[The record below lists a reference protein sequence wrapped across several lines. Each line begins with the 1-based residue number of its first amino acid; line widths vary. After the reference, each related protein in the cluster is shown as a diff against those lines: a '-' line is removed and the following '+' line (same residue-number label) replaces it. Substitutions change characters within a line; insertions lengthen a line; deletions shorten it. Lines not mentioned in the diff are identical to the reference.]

1 MDAQNMDEQNMDEQ
15 NMDEQN
21 MEENKAL
28 TQTNGV
34 NMDLIETAITTAKP
48 ELQNN
53 INNIGH
59 SHNPLPINPE
69 LYENDDSQDYQS
81 LIRREDDQIDQSQG
95 TKIFQNPIILASI
108 GFYYKNYG

>member
-1 MDAQNMDEQNMDEQ
+1 MDAENMDAE
-15 NMDEQN
+15 N
-21 MEENKAL
+21 MEENKTL
-28 TQTNGV
+28 TQTNG
-34 NMDLIETAITTAKP
+34 MDLIETAITTAKP

-69 LYENDDSQDYQS
+69 LYENNDSQDYQS

-95 TKIFQNPIILASI
+95 TN
-108 GFYYKNYG
+108 

>member
-1 MDAQNMDEQNMDEQ
+1 MDAETMDEQNME
-15 NMDEQN
+15 EN

-28 TQTNGV
+28 TQTNG
-34 NMDLIETAITTAKP
+34 MDLIETAITTTKP

-69 LYENDDSQDYQS
+69 LYENNDSQDYQS
-81 LIRREDDQIDQSQG
+81 LIRREDDLIDQSQG
-95 TKIFQNPIILASI
+95 TN
-108 GFYYKNYG
+108 